1 MVESGMNTVHY
12 RNLNFKSAIFLAK
25 FQVLI
30 FYDRPR
36 QYISISIFF
45 HIATNFHIVQATINM
60 LLPIR
65 DTDTVISLLY
75 YRFSLKNGHA
85 NVICRAGE
93 QDEENQKHIQEI
105 YPIIHMDDSI
115 KVSQIEL
122 FREDTDTLR
131 MISKKIKTIL
141 EKLETIQ

>member
-1 MVESGMNTVHY
+1 
-12 RNLNFKSAIFLAK
+12 
-25 FQVLI
+25 
-30 FYDRPR
+30 
-36 QYISISIFF
+36 
-45 HIATNFHIVQATINM
+45 M

-131 MISKKIKTIL
+131 IISKKITTIS
-141 EKLETIQ
+141 EKSEIIQ

>member
-1 MVESGMNTVHY
+1 
-12 RNLNFKSAIFLAK
+12 
-25 FQVLI
+25 
-30 FYDRPR
+30 
-36 QYISISIFF
+36 
-45 HIATNFHIVQATINM
+45 M

-65 DTDTVISLLY
+65 DTYTFISLLY

-85 NVICRAGE
+85 NLTYRACK

-115 KVSQIEL
+115 KVSEIEL

-131 MISKKIKTIL
+131 IISKKIKTIS
-141 EKLETIQ
+141 EKLETIL